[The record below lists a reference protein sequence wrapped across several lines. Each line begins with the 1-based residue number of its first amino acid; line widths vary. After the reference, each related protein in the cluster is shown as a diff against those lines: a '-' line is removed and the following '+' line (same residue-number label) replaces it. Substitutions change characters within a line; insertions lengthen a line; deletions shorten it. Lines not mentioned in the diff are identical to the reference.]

1 MDGIFIYKAYRTRN
15 NLAYVPY
22 YDADLNNPYY
32 NALNITNVIYK
43 LSTEHISDVICQR
56 NLSNAFVRGALGL
69 DEQDL
74 YEGEDESIDV
84 DDDSKGVDILIV
96 WNDVKPNTSHASKK
110 LQSLRGIAGI
120 YLNKDEHGIP
130 YSKISI
136 LCNAI
141 SSKMQTRQANIKKRG
156 KEILKL
162 IDTLSRENN
171 CEYITLDALKNV
183 ITYYH
188 AFGYR
193 LIHHPYQKE
202 KPEVK
207 EYITRLNSANI
218 QIQKLTSK
226 TSTQSNRKKHR
237 AQQLKKLY
245 KEKDTIHKYL
255 KRFLVG
261 LHNVKSRANF
271 KYDETPESDAETK
284 DDYLDELVENGFK
297 MYKMLESNSASGH
310 KKKTRKKKSKKK
322 GKVKTRN
329 RDKYKKYWAR
339 FTQKS

>member
-1 MDGIFIYKAYRTRN
+1 MDGIFIYKAYRRRN

-22 YDADLNNPYY
+22 YDEDATNPYY

-43 LSTEHISDVICQR
+43 LSTEHISDVICQK

-74 YEGEDESIDV
+74 YEGQDESIDV
-84 DDDSKGVDILIV
+84 NENNKGVDILIV
-96 WNDVKPNTSHASKK
+96 WTDVKPNTSCASKK

-120 YLNKDEHGIP
+120 YLNNDENGIP
-130 YSKISI
+130 YSKISL

-141 SSKMQTRQANIKKRG
+141 SSKIQTRQANIKKRG

-171 CEYITLDALKNV
+171 CQYITLDALQNV

-193 LIHHPYQKE
+193 LIHHPYQRE
-202 KPEVK
+202 KPQVK
-207 EYITRLNSANI
+207 EYIERLNAANM
-218 QIQKLTSK
+218 QIEKLTSK
-226 TSTQSNRKKHR
+226 SSTQSNRKKHR
-237 AQQLKKLY
+237 AKQLKQLY
-245 KEKDTIHKYL
+245 KEKDTIQKYL

-271 KYDETPESDAETK
+271 KYDETPEPGAETK

-297 MYKMLESNSASGH
+297 MYKMLESP
-310 KKKTRKKKSKKK
+310 KKKVKKK
-322 GKVKTRN
+322 VR
-329 RDKYKKYWAR
+329 
-339 FTQKS
+339 QKHVLETNIKNIGPDLHKIPN